1 MKSARFDYLRPAT
14 AVDACRH
21 LHEGGGMAKALG
33 GGQSLG
39 PMMNLRLVQPDRL
52 VDVRGLAELQGSS
65 AEAGAVTL
73 GAGLTH
79 AAIEDRRIDDPTR
92 GLLPHVAAGIAY
104 RAVRNRGTLGGSL
117 AHADPAADWVNLM
130 PLLDARILLQGPAG
144 LRSVPAG
151 DWMLGAF
158 TTALQEDELVTGV
171 RIDRFGPGARW
182 SYYKVQRTP
191 GEFAD
196 ALAGFVRDPVRGVC
210 RGLVG
215 ATDGRP
221 HVFAAGPLLA
231 AWDASL
237 AHAELLA
244 AGLAAG
250 TYEYRVHA
258 VALERAA
265 ARIREGGDES

>member
-1 MKSARFDYLRPAT
+1 MKAARFDYVRA
-14 AVDACRH
+14 ASVAEACRH
-21 LHEGGGMAKALG
+21 LRAGAGMAKAIG

-39 PMMNLRLVQPDRL
+39 PMMNLRLVQPDHL
-52 VDVRGLAELQGSS
+52 VDVRGLAALQVSQ
-65 AEAGAVTL
+65 AGARDVTL
-73 GAGLTH
+73 GAALTH
-79 AAIEDRRIDDPTR
+79 AAIEDGRIDDPTQ

-130 PLLDARILLQGPAG
+130 PLLDAQILVEGPDG
-144 LRSVPAG
+144 PRSVAAP
-151 DWMLGAF
+151 DWMIGAF
-158 TTALQEDELVTGV
+158 TTVLQEDELVTGV
-171 RIDRFGPGARW
+171 RIERFAPGARW
-182 SYYKVQRTP
+182 SYYKVQRKP

-196 ALAGFVRDPVRGVC
+196 ALAGFIHDPARGVC

-221 HVFAAGPLLA
+221 RVFAAGPMLA
-231 AWDASL
+231 RWDADL

-244 AGLAAG
+244 AGLEAG

-265 ARIREGGDES
+265 ARLRGGGDTA